1 MPTIAGYIK
10 KRSSISPISYLGSL
24 IELEK
29 YMFFDFHKGPPF
41 VFIDKSG
48 KKCICF
54 HYLESFII
62 QARKSI
68 IIFFTN
74 FPQEMNIKS
83 LTSIVYLAKNIK
95 FL

>member
-1 MPTIAGYIK
+1 MPIIAGYIK

-29 YMFFDFHKGPPF
+29 YIFFDFHKGPPF
-41 VFIDKSG
+41 DFIDKSG

-54 HYLESFII
+54 LYLESFII

-83 LTSIVYLAKNIK
+83 LTCIVYLAKNIK
-95 FL
+95 LL